1 MRKELETNINSL
13 ELKIAKAS
21 KTVSKNLGDI
31 FLIAVS
37 KKKNIEHIKIAQ
49 NLGINNFGEN
59 YAQELEEKANNID
72 GNVCWHFIG
81 PLQSNKAKIIAKYAD
96 WIHTIDRKKIA
107 DKINEECKKINKIIN
122 ACIQVNISN
131 ESTKSGINPENLMIF
146 AKYVDSME
154 NINLKGIMV
163 LPSLGEN
170 NKKQTSQDHKAVGEG
185 DVGLNTGGMGA
196 YSPAPIVDENIHQ
209 KIIDEV
215 MTPTMHGLISEG
227 SPYLG
232 FLYAGLMIKDG
243 EIKVLEFNCR
253 FGDPETQPIL
263 LRLKSSLVELCLAA
277 INDELESH
285 EIEWTE
291 KHSCGVVIASQGYPE
306 NYESN
311 KLVSLPNSTENET
324 KLFHA
329 GTKLSNNEVLTSG
342 GRVFCATALG
352 DNLKEAQAKAY
363 NLVDQVSFEGAF
375 FRKDIGFKGIK

>member
-13 ELKIAKAS
+13 ELKIAKAG

-37 KKKNIEHIKIAQ
+37 KKKNIEHIRTAQ

-72 GNVCWHFIG
+72 RNVCWHFIG

-170 NKKQTSQDHKAVGEG
+170 NKKQMQDSKLLHEELVSAFPHAEYLSMGTTNDFETAIVSGSNMIRVGE
-185 DVGLNTGGMGA
+185 
-196 YSPAPIVDENIHQ
+196 
-209 KIIDEV
+209 
-215 MTPTMHGLISEG
+215 LI
-227 SPYLG
+227 
-232 FLYAGLMIKDG
+232 
-243 EIKVLEFNCR
+243 
-253 FGDPETQPIL
+253 FGK
-263 LRLKSSLVELCLAA
+263 R
-277 INDELESH
+277 
-285 EIEWTE
+285 
-291 KHSCGVVIASQGYPE
+291 
-306 NYESN
+306 
-311 KLVSLPNSTENET
+311 
-324 KLFHA
+324 
-329 GTKLSNNEVLTSG
+329 
-342 GRVFCATALG
+342 
-352 DNLKEAQAKAY
+352 
-363 NLVDQVSFEGAF
+363 
-375 FRKDIGFKGIK
+375 

>member
-37 KKKNIEHIKIAQ
+37 KKKNIEHIRTAQ

-81 PLQSNKAKIIAKYAD
+81 PLQSNKAKIIAKYAN

-131 ESTKSGINPENLMIF
+131 ESTKSGINLENLMDF

-170 NKKQTSQDHKAVGEG
+170 NKKQMQDSKLLHEELISVFPHAEYLSMGTTNDFETAIVSGSNMIRVGE
-185 DVGLNTGGMGA
+185 
-196 YSPAPIVDENIHQ
+196 
-209 KIIDEV
+209 
-215 MTPTMHGLISEG
+215 LI
-227 SPYLG
+227 
-232 FLYAGLMIKDG
+232 
-243 EIKVLEFNCR
+243 
-253 FGDPETQPIL
+253 FGK
-263 LRLKSSLVELCLAA
+263 R
-277 INDELESH
+277 
-285 EIEWTE
+285 
-291 KHSCGVVIASQGYPE
+291 
-306 NYESN
+306 
-311 KLVSLPNSTENET
+311 
-324 KLFHA
+324 
-329 GTKLSNNEVLTSG
+329 
-342 GRVFCATALG
+342 
-352 DNLKEAQAKAY
+352 
-363 NLVDQVSFEGAF
+363 
-375 FRKDIGFKGIK
+375 

>member
-21 KTVSKNLGDI
+21 KTVSKNLDDI

-37 KKKNIEHIKIAQ
+37 KKKNIEHIRTAQ

-81 PLQSNKAKIIAKYAD
+81 PLQSNKAKIISKYAD

-107 DKINEECKKINKIIN
+107 DKINEECNKINKIIN

-170 NKKQTSQDHKAVGEG
+170 NKKQMQDSKLLHEELISVFPHAEYLSMGTTNDFETAIVSGSNMIRVGE
-185 DVGLNTGGMGA
+185 
-196 YSPAPIVDENIHQ
+196 
-209 KIIDEV
+209 
-215 MTPTMHGLISEG
+215 LI
-227 SPYLG
+227 
-232 FLYAGLMIKDG
+232 
-243 EIKVLEFNCR
+243 
-253 FGDPETQPIL
+253 FGK
-263 LRLKSSLVELCLAA
+263 R
-277 INDELESH
+277 
-285 EIEWTE
+285 
-291 KHSCGVVIASQGYPE
+291 
-306 NYESN
+306 
-311 KLVSLPNSTENET
+311 
-324 KLFHA
+324 
-329 GTKLSNNEVLTSG
+329 
-342 GRVFCATALG
+342 
-352 DNLKEAQAKAY
+352 
-363 NLVDQVSFEGAF
+363 
-375 FRKDIGFKGIK
+375 

>member
-21 KTVSKNLGDI
+21 KTVSKNLDDI

-37 KKKNIEHIKIAQ
+37 KKKNIEHIRTAQ

-81 PLQSNKAKIIAKYAD
+81 PLQSNKAKIISKYAD

-170 NKKQTSQDHKAVGEG
+170 NKKQMQDSKLLHEELVSVFPHAEYLSMGTTNDFETAIVSGSNMIRVGE
-185 DVGLNTGGMGA
+185 
-196 YSPAPIVDENIHQ
+196 
-209 KIIDEV
+209 
-215 MTPTMHGLISEG
+215 LI
-227 SPYLG
+227 
-232 FLYAGLMIKDG
+232 
-243 EIKVLEFNCR
+243 
-253 FGDPETQPIL
+253 FGK
-263 LRLKSSLVELCLAA
+263 R
-277 INDELESH
+277 
-285 EIEWTE
+285 
-291 KHSCGVVIASQGYPE
+291 
-306 NYESN
+306 
-311 KLVSLPNSTENET
+311 
-324 KLFHA
+324 
-329 GTKLSNNEVLTSG
+329 
-342 GRVFCATALG
+342 
-352 DNLKEAQAKAY
+352 
-363 NLVDQVSFEGAF
+363 
-375 FRKDIGFKGIK
+375 

>member
-13 ELKIAKAS
+13 KLKIAKAS
-21 KTVSKNLGDI
+21 KTVSKNLDDI

-37 KKKNIEHIKIAQ
+37 KKKNIEHIRTAQ

-81 PLQSNKAKIIAKYAD
+81 PLQSNKAKIISKYAD

-170 NKKQTSQDHKAVGEG
+170 NKKQMQDSKLLHEELISVFPHAEYLSMGTTNDFETAIVSGSNMIRVGE
-185 DVGLNTGGMGA
+185 
-196 YSPAPIVDENIHQ
+196 
-209 KIIDEV
+209 
-215 MTPTMHGLISEG
+215 LI
-227 SPYLG
+227 
-232 FLYAGLMIKDG
+232 
-243 EIKVLEFNCR
+243 
-253 FGDPETQPIL
+253 FGK
-263 LRLKSSLVELCLAA
+263 R
-277 INDELESH
+277 
-285 EIEWTE
+285 
-291 KHSCGVVIASQGYPE
+291 
-306 NYESN
+306 
-311 KLVSLPNSTENET
+311 
-324 KLFHA
+324 
-329 GTKLSNNEVLTSG
+329 
-342 GRVFCATALG
+342 
-352 DNLKEAQAKAY
+352 
-363 NLVDQVSFEGAF
+363 
-375 FRKDIGFKGIK
+375 

>member
-21 KTVSKNLGDI
+21 KTVSKNLSDI

-37 KKKNIEHIKIAQ
+37 KKKNIEHIRTAQ

-107 DKINEECKKINKIIN
+107 DKIDEECKKINKIIN

-170 NKKQTSQDHKAVGEG
+170 NKKQMQDSKLLHEELVSVFPHAEYLSMGTTNDFETAIVSGSNMIRVGE
-185 DVGLNTGGMGA
+185 
-196 YSPAPIVDENIHQ
+196 
-209 KIIDEV
+209 
-215 MTPTMHGLISEG
+215 LI
-227 SPYLG
+227 
-232 FLYAGLMIKDG
+232 
-243 EIKVLEFNCR
+243 
-253 FGDPETQPIL
+253 FGK
-263 LRLKSSLVELCLAA
+263 R
-277 INDELESH
+277 
-285 EIEWTE
+285 
-291 KHSCGVVIASQGYPE
+291 
-306 NYESN
+306 
-311 KLVSLPNSTENET
+311 
-324 KLFHA
+324 
-329 GTKLSNNEVLTSG
+329 
-342 GRVFCATALG
+342 
-352 DNLKEAQAKAY
+352 
-363 NLVDQVSFEGAF
+363 
-375 FRKDIGFKGIK
+375 

>member
-37 KKKNIEHIKIAQ
+37 KKKNIEHIRTAQ

-59 YAQELEEKANNID
+59 YAQELEEKAKNID
-72 GNVCWHFIG
+72 ENVCWHFIG
-81 PLQSNKAKIIAKYAD
+81 PLQSNKAKIISKYAD

-170 NKKQTSQDHKAVGEG
+170 NKKQMQDSKLLHEELVSAFPHAEYLSMGTTNDFETAIVSGSNMIRVGE
-185 DVGLNTGGMGA
+185 
-196 YSPAPIVDENIHQ
+196 
-209 KIIDEV
+209 
-215 MTPTMHGLISEG
+215 LI
-227 SPYLG
+227 
-232 FLYAGLMIKDG
+232 
-243 EIKVLEFNCR
+243 
-253 FGDPETQPIL
+253 FGK
-263 LRLKSSLVELCLAA
+263 R
-277 INDELESH
+277 
-285 EIEWTE
+285 
-291 KHSCGVVIASQGYPE
+291 
-306 NYESN
+306 
-311 KLVSLPNSTENET
+311 
-324 KLFHA
+324 
-329 GTKLSNNEVLTSG
+329 
-342 GRVFCATALG
+342 
-352 DNLKEAQAKAY
+352 
-363 NLVDQVSFEGAF
+363 
-375 FRKDIGFKGIK
+375 

>member
-37 KKKNIEHIKIAQ
+37 KKKNIEHIRTAQ

-107 DKINEECKKINKIIN
+107 DKVNEECKKINKIIN

-131 ESTKSGINPENLMIF
+131 ESTKSGINPENLMDF

-170 NKKQTSQDHKAVGEG
+170 NKKQMQDSKLLHEELISVFPHAEYLSMGTTNDFETAIVSGSNMIRVGE
-185 DVGLNTGGMGA
+185 
-196 YSPAPIVDENIHQ
+196 
-209 KIIDEV
+209 
-215 MTPTMHGLISEG
+215 LI
-227 SPYLG
+227 
-232 FLYAGLMIKDG
+232 
-243 EIKVLEFNCR
+243 
-253 FGDPETQPIL
+253 FGK
-263 LRLKSSLVELCLAA
+263 R
-277 INDELESH
+277 
-285 EIEWTE
+285 
-291 KHSCGVVIASQGYPE
+291 
-306 NYESN
+306 
-311 KLVSLPNSTENET
+311 
-324 KLFHA
+324 
-329 GTKLSNNEVLTSG
+329 
-342 GRVFCATALG
+342 
-352 DNLKEAQAKAY
+352 
-363 NLVDQVSFEGAF
+363 
-375 FRKDIGFKGIK
+375 

>member
-21 KTVSKNLGDI
+21 KTVSKNLDDI

-37 KKKNIEHIKIAQ
+37 KKKNIEHIRTAQ

-81 PLQSNKAKIIAKYAD
+81 PLQSNKAKIISKYAD

-170 NKKQTSQDHKAVGEG
+170 NKKQMQDSKLLHEELVSAFPHAEYLSMGTTNDFETAIVSGSNMIRVGE
-185 DVGLNTGGMGA
+185 
-196 YSPAPIVDENIHQ
+196 
-209 KIIDEV
+209 
-215 MTPTMHGLISEG
+215 LI
-227 SPYLG
+227 
-232 FLYAGLMIKDG
+232 
-243 EIKVLEFNCR
+243 
-253 FGDPETQPIL
+253 FGK
-263 LRLKSSLVELCLAA
+263 R
-277 INDELESH
+277 
-285 EIEWTE
+285 
-291 KHSCGVVIASQGYPE
+291 
-306 NYESN
+306 
-311 KLVSLPNSTENET
+311 
-324 KLFHA
+324 
-329 GTKLSNNEVLTSG
+329 
-342 GRVFCATALG
+342 
-352 DNLKEAQAKAY
+352 
-363 NLVDQVSFEGAF
+363 
-375 FRKDIGFKGIK
+375 

>member
-21 KTVSKNLGDI
+21 KTVSKNLDDI

-37 KKKNIEHIKIAQ
+37 KKKNIEHIRTAQ

-81 PLQSNKAKIIAKYAD
+81 PLQSNKAKIISKYAD

-131 ESTKSGINPENLMIF
+131 ESTKSGINPENLMDF

-170 NKKQTSQDHKAVGEG
+170 NKKQMQDSKLLHEELVSVFPHAEYLSMGTTNDFETAIVSGSNMIRVGE
-185 DVGLNTGGMGA
+185 
-196 YSPAPIVDENIHQ
+196 
-209 KIIDEV
+209 
-215 MTPTMHGLISEG
+215 LI
-227 SPYLG
+227 
-232 FLYAGLMIKDG
+232 
-243 EIKVLEFNCR
+243 
-253 FGDPETQPIL
+253 FGK
-263 LRLKSSLVELCLAA
+263 R
-277 INDELESH
+277 
-285 EIEWTE
+285 
-291 KHSCGVVIASQGYPE
+291 
-306 NYESN
+306 
-311 KLVSLPNSTENET
+311 
-324 KLFHA
+324 
-329 GTKLSNNEVLTSG
+329 
-342 GRVFCATALG
+342 
-352 DNLKEAQAKAY
+352 
-363 NLVDQVSFEGAF
+363 
-375 FRKDIGFKGIK
+375 

>member
-37 KKKNIEHIKIAQ
+37 KKKNIEHIRTAQ

-81 PLQSNKAKIIAKYAD
+81 PLQSNKAKIISKYAD

-107 DKINEECKKINKIIN
+107 DKINEECKKINKTIN

-170 NKKQTSQDHKAVGEG
+170 NKKQMQDSKLLHEELISVFPHAGYLSMGTTNDFETAIVSGSNMIRVGE
-185 DVGLNTGGMGA
+185 
-196 YSPAPIVDENIHQ
+196 
-209 KIIDEV
+209 
-215 MTPTMHGLISEG
+215 LI
-227 SPYLG
+227 
-232 FLYAGLMIKDG
+232 
-243 EIKVLEFNCR
+243 
-253 FGDPETQPIL
+253 FGK
-263 LRLKSSLVELCLAA
+263 R
-277 INDELESH
+277 
-285 EIEWTE
+285 
-291 KHSCGVVIASQGYPE
+291 
-306 NYESN
+306 
-311 KLVSLPNSTENET
+311 
-324 KLFHA
+324 
-329 GTKLSNNEVLTSG
+329 
-342 GRVFCATALG
+342 
-352 DNLKEAQAKAY
+352 
-363 NLVDQVSFEGAF
+363 
-375 FRKDIGFKGIK
+375 